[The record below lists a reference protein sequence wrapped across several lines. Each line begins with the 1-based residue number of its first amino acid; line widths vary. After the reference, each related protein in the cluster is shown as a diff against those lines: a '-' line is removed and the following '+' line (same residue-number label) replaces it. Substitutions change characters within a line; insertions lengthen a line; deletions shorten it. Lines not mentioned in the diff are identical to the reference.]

1 MNILFL
7 SCPSV
12 RDDTQ
17 KTAVFLQPLSGAN
30 LLAQL
35 LRDAGHEVHLVL
47 DAHRV
52 LVDKDR
58 LADFE
63 CRASRADLIC
73 LSATSFN
80 WHTLMRC
87 AEHIRGR
94 LRTCPPI
101 VVGGVHATLV
111 PRHLVGTGVVDI
123 AVAGEG
129 EKAIFDIVRALEGRQ
144 SLRNVQGVHYRDGS
158 VVVATLPRALMS
170 SAELGQIPNLRWDE
184 CEANPP
190 YLTVQTSRG
199 CKMQCTFCA
208 IPFHCSWRHF
218 PTEHIL
224 KSISLCI
231 EKMSGNAN
239 PHVLFGDDCFTA
251 EPAIATGILDAVSRE
266 FPQVAITIEAR
277 IEDLVNDAL
286 FAAVSRANCR
296 CIQVGVECGYD
307 SGLRAIRK
315 GLTTQVILG
324 FAARAEKAGFNSIV
338 RYSYMVGFPWESV
351 RQCCDTI
358 DFAYGIAVRYP
369 CVVQVNWWHTV
380 PGNSLF
386 DEVSARYCYN
396 ESICDIDNWFA
407 DKRVFFRTHPWL
419 NEDSVEYVTEYANL
433 LAMLRPHIPIVG
445 SAFGRPWTDTQS
457 PPTPIGLL
465 HAQFGSELKALHTL
479 GSN

>member
-17 KTAVFLQPLSGAN
+17 KTVVFLQPLSGAN
-30 LLAQL
+30 LLTQL
-35 LRDAGHEVHLVL
+35 LRDAGHEVRLVL

-58 LADFE
+58 LADFD
-63 CRASRADLIC
+63 RQAARADLIC

-80 WHTLMRC
+80 WNTLMRC

-94 LRTCPPI
+94 LSTCPPI

-111 PRHLVGTGVVDI
+111 PRHLVATGVVDI

-129 EKAIFDIVRALEGRQ
+129 EKAIFDVVRALEGKEP
-144 SLRNVQGVHYRDGS
+144 LRSVQGIHYRDGDA
-158 VVVATLPRALMS
+158 VVATPPRALMS
-170 SAELGQIPNLRWDE
+170 SDELGQVPNLRWDD

-199 CKMQCTFCA
+199 CKMQCTFCS
-208 IPFHCSWRHF
+208 IPFHRSWRHF
-218 PTEHIL
+218 PTDHIL
-224 KSISLCI
+224 KSISICL
-231 EKMSGNAN
+231 EKMDGHAN

-251 EPAIATGILDAVSRE
+251 EPAIAAGILDAVSRE
-266 FPQVAITIEAR
+266 FPRVALTIEAR
-277 IEDLVNDAL
+277 IGDLMNDAL

-307 SGLRAIRK
+307 AGLRAIRK
-315 GLTTQVILG
+315 GLTTQDVRG
-324 FAARAEKAGFNSIV
+324 FAERAENAGFNSIV
-338 RYSYMVGFPWESV
+338 RYSYMVGFPWESA
-351 RQCCDTI
+351 RQCCASI
-358 DFAYGIAVRYP
+358 DFAYGIAVRCP

-380 PGNSLF
+380 PGNRLF
-386 DEVSARYCYN
+386 DEVAARYGYD

-407 DKRVFFRTHPWL
+407 DKNVFFRTHPWL
-419 NEDSVEYVTEYANL
+419 DEDSVEYVTEYASL
-433 LAMLRPHIPIVG
+433 LAMLHPHIPIVG
-445 SAFGRPWTDTQS
+445 SAFGRPWTDAEG
-457 PPTPIGLL
+457 PRTPIELL
-465 HAQFGSELKALHTL
+465 HAQFSPELKALHTL